1 MDKLDIYH
9 DIACRTDGDIYIG
22 VVGPVRTGKS
32 TFIKNFM
39 DMVILPNI
47 TDLNSRERTKDEL
60 PQSSSGKTIM
70 TTEPKFIPS
79 EAVTVNLNNNISFNT
94 IMIDCV
100 GYMVPSA
107 QGHIENETE
116 RAVKTPWFDE
126 DIPFTQAAEIGT
138 KKVITEHST
147 VGIVVTTDGTVTDIS
162 REDYLEAEERVINE
176 LKGINKPFVV
186 LLNTDKPYA
195 DETIALKNSLKDKY
209 NVPVLPI
216 NCKQL
221 KMDDVNII
229 FDSLLY
235 EFPLKKINY
244 IIPKWISFLD
254 NDHWLKSGIIN
265 QIKNNIEN
273 VTRLRD
279 VKDYVDGFEQNFTN
293 AVAIDKIDLSN
304 GITDVSLS
312 LKDNIFFDILSETTG
327 VDIDNEFK
335 LISIIKELS
344 DNKKE
349 YDKISVALNEAKVS
363 GYGVVSPLFEEMT
376 LKEPEIVKQGSK
388 YGVKLRATAPS
399 IHLIKVDME
408 AEISPVIGTEK
419 QSEDF
424 VNYFMNDFE
433 NETDKLWESNIFGK
447 SLNDLVNEELQNKL
461 HNMPKEAQYK
471 MQEALQKIIN
481 EGTGGLICIII

>member
-9 DIACRTDGDIYIG
+9 DIACRTDGNIYIG

-39 DMVILPNI
+39 DMIILPNI

-107 QGHIENETE
+107 QGHIENEKE
-116 RAVKTPWFDE
+116 RSVKTPWFDE
-126 DIPFTQAAEIGT
+126 AIPFTQAAEIGT
-138 KKVITEHST
+138 KKVITEHAT
-147 VGIVVTTDGTVTDIS
+147 VGIVVTTDGSVTDIS
-162 REDYLEAEERVINE
+162 REDYLEAEERVIKE
-176 LKGINKPFVV
+176 LQGINKPFVV

-195 DETIALKNSLKDKY
+195 DETMTLKNKLKDKY

-244 IIPKWISFLD
+244 NIPKWISFLD
-254 NDHWLKSGIIN
+254 TDHWLKSGIIN

-273 VTRLRD
+273 VTKLRD

-293 AVAIDKIDLSN
+293 TVAIDKIDLSN

-327 VDIDNEFK
+327 VEIDNEFK

-344 DNKKE
+344 DSKKE
-349 YDKISVALNEAKVS
+349 YDKIATALNEAKVS

-388 YGVKLRATAPS
+388 FGVKLRASAPS

-424 VNYFMNDFE
+424 VDYFMNDFE
-433 NETDKLWESNIFGK
+433 NKTDKLWDSNIFGK